1 MHKIDP
7 VYEEARKRL
16 WGPDHIVEVPSHKAK
31 YSVDC
36 YGNVKLLESHLR
48 IRNASGFQ
56 VVLTSHM
63 IKSIQ
68 RKAGYGTE
76 AFFYGLGQEILKIS
90 KQVA

>member
-1 MHKIDP
+1 
-7 VYEEARKRL
+7 
-16 WGPDHIVEVPSHKAK
+16 
-31 YSVDC
+31 
-36 YGNVKLLESHLR
+36 LLESHLR
-48 IRNASGFQ
+48 VRNASGFQ